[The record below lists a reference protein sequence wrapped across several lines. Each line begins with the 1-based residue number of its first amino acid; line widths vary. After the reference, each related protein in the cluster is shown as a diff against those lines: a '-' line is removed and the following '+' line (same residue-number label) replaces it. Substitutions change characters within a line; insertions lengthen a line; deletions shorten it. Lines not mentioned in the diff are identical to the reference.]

1 MQLVVAL
8 WVLCW
13 LFVALGP
20 HVNHGLGFWLFV
32 AGSVTFAIGET
43 IWSPLV
49 PSIMNAVAPPHLR
62 GRFNALGTM
71 LFGGSA
77 LIAPLI
83 AGPLLDSSYGEW
95 WPLVLVVILGVGAL
109 FIRGVAHHLTDA
121 ENGLSE
127 VAPQS

>member
-1 MQLVVAL
+1 
-8 WVLCW
+8 
-13 LFVALGP
+13 
-20 HVNHGLGFWLFV
+20 
-32 AGSVTFAIGET
+32 
-43 IWSPLV
+43 
-49 PSIMNAVAPPHLR
+49 
-62 GRFNALGTM
+62 M